1 MDLEKNEL
9 DMCLFAIDFFEKYHS
24 SFLPQKDYEKI
35 RCYFKTAKDALSS
48 KSNTI
53 HKNEVAAIHL
63 SLSSLQAIANDE
75 IDCSV
80 DIFEKHKI
88 LYNIDM
94 IDYLIDLFQCFLNQR
109 K

>member
-1 MDLEKNEL
+1 MNLENSEI
-9 DMCLFAIDFFEKYHS
+9 DICIFAINFFEKYHS
-24 SFLPQKDYEKI
+24 SFLPQKEYEKI
-35 RCYFKTAKDALSS
+35 CGYFDTAKSALSS

-88 LYNIDM
+88 LYNTDM
-94 IDYLIDLFQCFLNQR
+94 IDYLIDLFSVFFEST
-109 K
+109 